1 MKNRLIEALPPAE
14 ASRLAPH
21 MVVVDMERGRTA
33 HEAGDPVEHVLFPL
47 SGVISLMT
55 LLENGGAIE
64 CGMVGNEGAVG
75 LPAALRPRTALVRAV
90 VQAPTRAIRVS
101 ASVMQDVWPHDQRLR
116 ALVDLNS
123 EALYIQAAQSVA
135 CNASHSV
142 EERLCR
148 WLLSFQDRLPG
159 QVLRLTQE
167 YLADMMGVQRTTITA
182 VARHL
187 QARGAIRYRRGQ
199 IEVVDRQALELCAC
213 ECYGVVRRACGHG
226 APGEGPGLN
235 GESSGPS

>member
-33 HEAGDPVEHVLFPL
+33 HEAGDSVEHVLFPL

-101 ASVMQDVWPHDQRLR
+101 ASVMQEVWPHDQRLR

-226 APGEGPGLN
+226 APGE
-235 GESSGPS
+235 